1 MRKINARS
9 FQIFLASA
17 VITALVLFLAG
28 ALVFAENN
36 TEKTGL
42 DAVSDIFSVRF
53 SEKDAVV
60 TVNDRSYNFSL
71 SGVYDFFESKALYAA
86 AVIWFML

>member
-9 FQIFLASA
+9 FRIFLASA

-42 DAVSDIFSVRF
+42 DAASDMFSVRF
-53 SEKDAVV
+53 SEKDAFV

>member
-17 VITALVLFLAG
+17 IITALVLLLAG

-42 DAVSDIFSVRF
+42 DAVSDMFSVRF

-71 SGVYDFFESKALYAA
+71 SGVYDFFESKALYAT